1 MRKIFNRIISL
12 QILYPFRFLIVIS
25 LITIFSII
33 QLFFLKFDF
42 TIENLFPENDQ
53 EVEQYYSFRDEFGRE
68 DNIIS
73 LTYNCDDPFLL
84 KNYLE
89 NKKITQNLSKING
102 ISNILSISNL
112 GIELNISETNLPDE
126 NLTQKQLD
134 EIRNYIFKYSIFT
147 NNLISEDGTITSIIL
162 EIDESFNDHPGRL
175 KIMKDIENIIDN
187 SNWDWYETGIPVLR
201 TKYVQYM
208 IGDFIKFFP
217 PVTIILLL
225 VLYIMFKSMK
235 IVLLP
240 ILTVFISV
248 IWILGLMSLFD
259 FSINI
264 ITYIVPTLVM
274 IVGVADSVH
283 ILIKYNQDIKISNNT
298 KISIKKTIQG
308 IGNAILL
315 TSLTTS
321 IGFLSLLST
330 NIVMIKEF
338 GFLVAIG
345 VLIAFLVSIFLIPPL
360 LILMDNTYPLKT
372 KSSKKGIRYYILKQ
386 IVEVNKN
393 HHFIILIISSI
404 LIALFIYFA
413 SKVESNSALLDD
425 LSSGNELF
433 DDMKFTEENM
443 GAVFPFEV
451 IITAKDEKNNFIENG
466 IANSRI
472 IVFVDK
478 IQKKINSIPEIR
490 KTISVVDYLEIIH
503 DNFNEESEEK
513 SYLNDELI
521 FQYFVLNE
529 DIFQNLINFEYSKT
543 RISAR
548 IKDINSTRAKEIV
561 KEINEWKS
569 ENIPDDIQISL
580 TGTTLM
586 ALKVNDYLVNN
597 LIISFLI
604 AFGVIFVSMGFL
616 FKSLKLAI
624 FSMIPN
630 LIPILFMAAIMGIFD
645 IKLRPTTAMT
655 FAIAFGI
662 AVDDTIHYM
671 VRFRQELSM
680 NNGNFIEANSET
692 IFSTGNAIIST
703 SLILGCG
710 FLVMVSSNFLPSR
723 DFGFLSAITMFGAII
738 GDLFFLPTM
747 LRLIKPKT
755 VN

>member
-134 EIRNYIFKYSIFT
+134 EIRNYIFKYLIFT
-147 NNLISEDGTITSIIL
+147 NNLISEDGTITSSIL

-175 KIMKDIENIIDN
+175 KIMKDIKNIIDN

-393 HHFIILIISSI
+393 HHLIILIISSI
-404 LIALFIYFA
+404 FIALFIYFA

-490 KTISVVDYLEIIH
+490 KTISVVDYLDIIH
-503 DNFNEESEEK
+503 DNFNEEFEEK

-692 IFSTGNAIIST
+692 IFSTGNAIISH
-703 SLILGCG
+703 L
-710 FLVMVSSNFLPSR
+710 
-723 DFGFLSAITMFGAII
+723 
-738 GDLFFLPTM
+738 
-747 LRLIKPKT
+747 
-755 VN
+755 

>member
-1 MRKIFNRIISL
+1 MRKIFNKIISL

-53 EVEQYYSFRDEFGRE
+53 EVEQYYNFRDEFGRE

-162 EIDESFNDHPGRL
+162 EVDESFNDHPGRL

-217 PVTIILLL
+217 PVTIILFL
-225 VLYIMFKSMK
+225 VLYMMFKSMK

-372 KSSKKGIRYYILKQ
+372 KSSKKGIRYYILKR

-404 LIALFIYFA
+404 FIALFIYFA
-413 SKVESNSALLDD
+413 SKVETNSALLDD

-433 DDMKFTEENM
+433 EDIKFTEENM

-490 KTISVVDYLEIIH
+490 KTISVVDYLDIIH
-503 DNFNEESEEK
+503 NNFNEESEEK

-548 IKDINSTRAKEIV
+548 IKDINSTRA
-561 KEINEWKS
+561 N
-569 ENIPDDIQISL
+569 
-580 TGTTLM
+580 
-586 ALKVNDYLVNN
+586 
-597 LIISFLI
+597 
-604 AFGVIFVSMGFL
+604 
-616 FKSLKLAI
+616 
-624 FSMIPN
+624 
-630 LIPILFMAAIMGIFD
+630 
-645 IKLRPTTAMT
+645 
-655 FAIAFGI
+655 
-662 AVDDTIHYM
+662 
-671 VRFRQELSM
+671 
-680 NNGNFIEANSET
+680 
-692 IFSTGNAIIST
+692 
-703 SLILGCG
+703 
-710 FLVMVSSNFLPSR
+710 
-723 DFGFLSAITMFGAII
+723 
-738 GDLFFLPTM
+738 
-747 LRLIKPKT
+747 
-755 VN
+755 

>member
-162 EIDESFNDHPGRL
+162 EVDESFNDHPGRL

-393 HHFIILIISSI
+393 HHLIILIISSI
-404 LIALFIYFA
+404 FIALFIYFA

-490 KTISVVDYLEIIH
+490 KTISVVDYLDIIH
-503 DNFNEESEEK
+503 DNFNEEFEEK